1 MPHASLAPAV
11 ILAILTFTWITLI
24 ITLTFTQMPYKQV
37 MYFLIISHSPPNSTA
52 LYLHVLM
59 VGVYRLSHSI
69 PSKFRCS
76 GALTSLTYLGASN
89 LSPLE
94 GFPRFLNWKLN
105 LYTVAPAAALH
116 GTLGRVAS

>member
-69 PSKFRCS
+69 SLQISVFRCS
-76 GALTSLTYLGASN
+76 NIPYLSRGIEPQS
-89 LSPLE
+89 
-94 GFPRFLNWKLN
+94 
-105 LYTVAPAAALH
+105 T
-116 GTLGRVAS
+116 